1 VGVRAAMGGVLEPA
15 RQAAASPTQEAYFQ
29 TLQREAERALAV
41 ARAAR
46 RQGWDPTLDVE
57 IVLAED
63 LAARVEA
70 QIELPGA
77 ARLVRDLT
85 ARLKDRELVA
95 LEAARAIARGE
106 LRAFPKPEQAVD
118 KAVRAGLSILTEGI
132 LVAPLEGIAKV
143 QIGRNDDGT
152 DYVDLYFAGPI
163 RAAGGTAQA
172 MSVLLADVVRR
183 DLGIGRFQ
191 PTTREI
197 ERYKEEVPAY
207 KQAQHLQYVPPAAD
221 IEQIVRHCPVCING
235 EGTER
240 EEVTGHRD
248 LPRVE
253 TNQLRGGAVLVLA
266 EGLTQKAAKVMKHV
280 AKLGLAD
287 WNFLESFAK
296 KKTAA
301 ADESFHEIEASDKFI
316 LELIAGRP
324 VFAHPSRPGGFRLRY
339 GRGRTCGIAS
349 TAISPVT
356 MYAVD
361 EFLAVGTQLKLERP
375 GKGTICTPC
384 AGLEGPTVVL
394 DNGDMVRVDA
404 VEAFKA
410 LKPRVRRITDLGEI
424 LIPFGEFVEN
434 NAVLPDA
441 SFTVEWWGE
450 ILRAKAGD
458 AVADHLLSR
467 ADPTFDEALAWSRQ
481 YGVPLHPHHTLLWH
495 DVPLDQLRAFAA
507 RVAPVAHWS
516 KDGLEWPR
524 NDADK
529 EILVALNCTH
539 REREGRLLVDRL
551 GPTLAASLGF
561 ALDGER
567 VLARDVAHAT
577 DPALARFPSVE
588 WVAAN
593 LGVAVKP
600 RAPTRVG
607 ARMGRPEKADL
618 RKMDPPVHGIYP
630 LGEAGGLQRD
640 VAKTAEKRTALV
652 EVARRRCPECER
664 ETHASRCACG
674 GHTEDVGA
682 PPSERPVP
690 VGLEFEAALRRLR
703 LGRTPTKIKGV
714 AGLMSKSKTPEALD
728 KAILRAHHD
737 VYVFKDG
744 TIRYDLTDAPLTHF
758 RPAEIGTP
766 VAKLVDLGYTHDTN
780 GRPLVSPDQVLE
792 LRVQDV
798 IPARTCGDYL
808 VHVANL
814 VDDLLV
820 KLYGLDPYY
829 GVSRAPELV
838 GHLVAGLAPH
848 TSGAVLGRIIGFT
861 ASQVC
866 WAHPFFH
873 TSKRRNCDGDEDALL
888 LLLDAFLNFSKVLIP
903 DRRGGLMDLPLV
915 LSLRIDPREI
925 DKEAHNLDTLWR
937 YPLALYEAA
946 EQHRPAKELAK
957 QMGLV
962 ESRLGTPSMYEGF
975 GYTLDTPSIQ
985 EAPRESSYK
994 TLGAMEEKMERQLQ
1008 LAERIR
1014 AVDAGDVAGRVL
1026 STHLLP
1032 DILGNL
1038 KAFAKQKVRCTK
1050 CNAKYRRVPLGGLCT
1065 HVGSN
1070 GKSCANPL
1078 TLTVPQ
1084 AGVRKYLELAIRIA
1098 ARYPVP
1104 EYTRERVKLAQ
1115 RFVDESFAP
1124 ERYRVPSLSDF
1135 T

>member
-1 VGVRAAMGGVLEPA
+1 MGGVLEQTA
-15 RQAAASPTQEAYFQ
+15 ITSSAQEAYFQ
-29 TLQREAERALAV
+29 SIQREAERALAV

-46 RQGWDPTLDVE
+46 RQGWDPTLEVE

-70 QIELPGA
+70 QTELPGV

-85 ARLKDRELVA
+85 ARLNDRELVA
-95 LEAARAIARGE
+95 LEAARAIARGS
-106 LRAFPKPEQAVD
+106 LRSFPKPEQAID

-143 QIGRNDDGT
+143 LIGRNEDGS

-183 DLGIGRFQ
+183 DLGIGRYQ

-207 KQAQHLQYVPPAAD
+207 KQAQHLQYVPGAAE
-221 IEQIVRHCPVCING
+221 IEQIVKNCPVCING

-280 AKLGLAD
+280 TKLALQD
-287 WNFLESFAK
+287 WNFLEAFAK
-296 KKTAA
+296 KKAST
-301 ADESFHEIEASDKFI
+301 ADEGFHEIESSDKFI

-339 GRGRTCGIAS
+339 GRGRTCGIAA
-349 TAISPVT
+349 TAMSPVT

-375 GKGTICTPC
+375 GKGTIATPC
-384 AGLEGPTVVL
+384 ASLEGPTLLL
-394 DNGDMVRVDA
+394 DNGDLVRVDT
-404 VEAFKA
+404 VDEFRT
-410 LKPRVRRITDLGEI
+410 LKTRVRRITDLGEI

-434 NAVLPDA
+434 NAILPDA
-441 SFTVEWWGE
+441 SFTIEWWGE
-450 ILRAKAGD
+450 LVRQRAGD
-458 AVADHLLSR
+458 AVAEHLLQR
-467 ADPTFDEALAWSRQ
+467 HQPTFDEALAWSRQ
-481 YGVPLHPHHTLLWH
+481 YGVPLHPDHTLLWH
-495 DVPLDQLRAFAA
+495 DMPLADAKAFAK
-507 RVAPVAHWS
+507 RVAERARWTPE
-516 KDGLEWPR
+516 GLEWPR

-529 EILVALNCTH
+529 DVLITLNCLH
-539 REREGRLLVDRL
+539 RERDGRILVDRL
-551 GPTLAASLGF
+551 GPTLAASLGY
-561 ALDGER
+561 AIEGENVR
-567 VLARDVAHAT
+567 TRDVAAAA
-577 DPALARFPSVE
+577 DGRFPTID

-618 RKMDPPVHGIYP
+618 RKMDPPVHGLYP
-630 LGEAGGLQRD
+630 VGEAGGLQRD
-640 VAKTAEKRTALV
+640 VGKTAEKRTTLV
-652 EVARRRCPECER
+652 ELARRKCPECER
-664 ETHASRCACG
+664 ETHASRCSCG
-674 GHTEDVGA
+674 AHTEDVGA
-682 PPSERPVP
+682 PTSERLLPI
-690 VGLEFEAALRRLR
+690 GAEFDHAIARLR
-703 LGRTPTKIKGV
+703 LGKTPEKIKGV
-714 AGLMSKSKTPEALD
+714 AGLMSKSKTPEALE
-728 KAILRAHHD
+728 KTILRAHHD
-737 VYVFKDG
+737 VFLFKDG

-766 VAKLVDLGYTHDTN
+766 VAKLVELGYTHDKD
-780 GRPLVSPDQVLE
+780 GRPLVSPDQLLE

-808 VHVANL
+808 VRVAKF
-814 VDDLLV
+814 VDDLLE
-820 KLYGLDPYY
+820 KLYELPPFY
-829 GVSRAPELV
+829 GVSRSSELV

-848 TSGAVLGRIIGFT
+848 TSGAVLARIVGFT
-861 ASQVC
+861 NSQVC

-873 TSKRRNCDGDEDALL
+873 TGKRRNTDGDEDALL
-888 LLLDAFLNFSKVLIP
+888 LLLDAFLNFSKVYIP

-925 DKEAHNLDTLWR
+925 DKEAHNLDTHWR

-946 EQHRPAKELAK
+946 EHHRPAKELAK
-957 QMGLV
+957 QMALV
-962 ESRLGTPSMYEGF
+962 EARLGTPSMYEGF
-975 GYTLDTPSIQ
+975 GFTHDTPSIQ

-994 TLGAMEEKMERQLQ
+994 TLGTMEEKMQRQLE
-1008 LAERIR
+1008 LADRIR

-1050 CNAKYRRVPLGGLCT
+1050 CNSKYRRVPLAGLCT
-1065 HVGSN
+1065 HKGPT
-1070 GKSCANPL
+1070 GKICGNAL

-1084 AGVRKYLELAIRIA
+1084 AGVRKYLDLAVEIA
-1098 ARYPVP
+1098 ERYPVP
-1104 EYTRERVKLAQ
+1104 DYTKERVKLAQ

-1124 ERYRVPSLSDF
+1124 EKFRASSLADF
-1135 T
+1135 G